1 MNRNSS
7 SERESL
13 LSTVKPSNA
22 IVSLAIPATL
32 ALLAKAVYNIV
43 DTAYIGMLNDD
54 IALAAVGVTLPLLLI
69 MVSIENI
76 FAAGAA
82 VLAGRQLGAGDK
94 DGANQT
100 VTTIVGFSILVG
112 ISLCVLGIIFIE
124 PLLRAFGASEAVL
137 PQAKDYAFWM
147 FIAALFNLPAQ
158 SLNCAAR
165 AESSVKI
172 SSIAVITGA
181 ALNVALDPVFMFSWG
196 FGMGVE
202 GTSLATTIS
211 QCVTFVILAWLYL
224 SGHSMIKVHPKYF
237 KLSGSFLWAVTA
249 IGIPTA
255 FIQICLAVA
264 TSLTNIAAKPLPDSD
279 LIIAAYGVVQRLILI
294 GCYVVMGFMQGYQ
307 PVASYA
313 FGAKDED
320 RFHDAVRFAL
330 KGALLLTVVVAAAYI
345 ILAQPLIMLFNRNP
359 MVIEFGRRLLISQV
373 ALYPAFGLCYMM
385 TITFQTIGASKI
397 GLFLSMIR
405 QGLFYV
411 PFILALPKCFGV
423 TGIYAA
429 QPAADLCTILV
440 CVFFVKR
447 MKQMASERMGANPN
461 KQQPSPS
468 RQKHPSNIKT
478 RSEQRRGCC
487 TDRVF
492 YFE

>member
-1 MNRNSS
+1 MKNTTDIG
-7 SERESL
+7 RESL
-13 LSTVKPSNA
+13 LSTVSPSKA
-22 IVSLAIPATL
+22 ITKLAIPATL

-76 FAAGAA
+76 FAAGAS
-82 VLAGRQLGAGDK
+82 VLAGRQLGSDDK
-94 DGANQT
+94 EGANRT
-100 VTTIVGFSILVG
+100 ITTIVIFSMFIGLG
-112 ISLCVLGIIFIE
+112 LCIIGIIFMK
-124 PLLRAFGASEAVL
+124 PLLRSFGASASIL

-158 SLNCAAR
+158 SMNCAAR

-181 ALNVALDPVFMFSWG
+181 ALNVILDPVFMFSWG
-196 FGMGVE
+196 FDMGVE
-202 GTSLATTIS
+202 GASLATTIS
-211 QCVTFVILAWLYL
+211 QCATFIILMFFYL
-224 SGHSMIKVHPKYF
+224 SGRSIIKIKLRYF
-237 KLSGSFLWAVTA
+237 KLSFNLLWTVIA

-255 FIQICLAVA
+255 IIQICLAVA

-313 FGAKDED
+313 FGAQNKE
-320 RFHDAVRFAL
+320 RFYKSMQFAL
-330 KGALLLTVVVAAAYI
+330 KVSLLLTVVVAIIYI
-345 ILAQPLIMLFNRNP
+345 VLAKPLILLFNQNP
-359 MVIEFGRRLLISQV
+359 AVVEFGKWLLISQV

-385 TITFQTIGASKI
+385 TITFQTIGSSKT
-397 GLFLSMIR
+397 GVFLSLIR

-411 PFILALPKCFGV
+411 PFILLLPKYFGV
-423 TGIYAA
+423 TGIYLS
-429 QPAADLCTILV
+429 QPCADILTIIV
-440 CVFFVKR
+440 CVLLIKP
-447 MKQMASERMGANPN
+447 MKNMVTKNMMLS
-461 KQQPSPS
+461 
-468 RQKHPSNIKT
+468 
-478 RSEQRRGCC
+478 
-487 TDRVF
+487 
-492 YFE
+492 